1 MPALATIPIADS
13 QGYRPSEC
21 AIVGTT
27 SAPYEHRTAID
38 RWSIGSS
45 GVSMADPYVA
55 LIR

>member
-1 MPALATIPIADS
+1 MPAFATIRITDS
-13 QGYRPSEC
+13 QGYRPLEC

-38 RWSIGSS
+38 QWSIGSS
-45 GVSMADPYVA
+45 GVSMVDPYVA